1 MTLGYGLEGIDGIAG
16 MSTGMGD
23 LSEGPLVI
31 QELYGAGKIAEPV
44 FGFYLSGPDKQ
55 SYLDIGYFSNEA
67 MRDPNE
73 LVWLPVLNS
82 NFWWSNE
89 VTGIKFEGPITTQE
103 FSLATGSAMTD
114 TGTSCTYVPE
124 QYYMPIRN
132 KIKELS
138 AQPNLRSAKN
148 VVGEDFTVP
157 CDKVS
162 EFPKISF
169 LYGGYWMEMLPEDY
183 FVEFEG

>member
-16 MSTGMGD
+16 MSTGMGEMA
-23 LSEGPLVI
+23 EGPLVI

-44 FGFYLSGPDKQ
+44 FGFYLAGVDKQ
-55 SYLDIGYFSNEA
+55 SYLDIGYISNEA

-73 LVWLPVLNS
+73 LVWLPVLNE

-89 VTGIKFEGPITTQE
+89 VTAIKFEGAITTQE
-103 FSLATGSAMTD
+103 FSLAPGSAMTD

-132 KIKELS
+132 KI
-138 AQPNLRSAKN
+138 
-148 VVGEDFTVP
+148 
-157 CDKVS
+157 
-162 EFPKISF
+162 
-169 LYGGYWMEMLPEDY
+169 
-183 FVEFEG
+183 